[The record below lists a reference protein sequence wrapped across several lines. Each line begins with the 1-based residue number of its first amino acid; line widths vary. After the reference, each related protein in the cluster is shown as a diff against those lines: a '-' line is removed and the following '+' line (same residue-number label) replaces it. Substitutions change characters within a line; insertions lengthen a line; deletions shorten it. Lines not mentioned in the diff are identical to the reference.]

1 MDQPK
6 RPSGGKRATMA
17 KQRRREEAE
26 RRAIA
31 AGVVPPPLAVP
42 PPREA
47 PPDVS
52 DASAWLLI
60 KLIKLGIAAENDA
73 GLEPPSQRREAREHY
88 TAAGKL
94 VDASKLRVE
103 LDELLALMD
112 RRPTNASQV
121 DGSEDSGGS
130 PPTRQ

>member
-1 MDQPK
+1 MDEAK

-31 AGVVPPPLAVP
+31 AGIVPPPPEQPA
-42 PPREA
+42 PREA
-47 PPDVS
+47 PPEVA
-52 DASAWLLI
+52 DASSWLLL

-88 TAAGKL
+88 TAAGKM

-112 RRPTNASQV
+112 RRPDGSQV
-121 DGSEDSGGS
+121 DSGEDCGGS
-130 PPTRQ
+130 PSTRQ